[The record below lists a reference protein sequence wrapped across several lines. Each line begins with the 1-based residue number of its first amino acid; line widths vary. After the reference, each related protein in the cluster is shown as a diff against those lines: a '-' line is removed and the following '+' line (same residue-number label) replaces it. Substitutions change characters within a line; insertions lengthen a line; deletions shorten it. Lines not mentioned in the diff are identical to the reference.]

1 MPFTYATIPTETAI
15 ATASARNPARALFP
29 TITFPDEWAAVL
41 AVAVEGAFELVV
53 TTMEGEVVAEAVPL
67 VVVFVLAVVSP
78 CWAGEYSKWMRGP
91 GRPRDL
97 HPYSRS

>member
-1 MPFTYATIPTETAI
+1 MPFTYETIPTETAI

-29 TITFPDEWAAVL
+29 TITLPDETVVL
-41 AVAVEGAFELVV
+41 AVAVEAGFELVV

-67 VVVFVLAVVSP
+67 VVVFVLAVVSS

-91 GRPRDL
+91 GRSRDL